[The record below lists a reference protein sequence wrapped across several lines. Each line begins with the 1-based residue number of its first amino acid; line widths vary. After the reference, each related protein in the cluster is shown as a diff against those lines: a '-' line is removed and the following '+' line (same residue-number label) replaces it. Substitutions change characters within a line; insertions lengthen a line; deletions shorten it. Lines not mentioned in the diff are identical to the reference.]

1 MSTENVQEFTL
12 STGLVIAGA
21 YADKV
26 RRTLF
31 AQLKDLT
38 KNDKE
43 MAKEAARATAELNR
57 LLYYLIV
64 DELKSDKG
72 DAVRIRVKYKVYPEK
87 KLIEWDYSSLVV
99 EFFRRVSDEE
109 VSKLLGKV
117 INEKLKEVQEAFG
130 RRPVVEQAPAMETEE
145 KPRETVET
153 KVTAPTTAIEVVDLP
168 EIGETTMGTRL
179 LKIEGP
185 GGESLGVVEL
195 SEREGKVLGEVLL
208 VYGGEGYRA
217 IISLPGSIEKL
228 LEEKTLVIEE
238 IKKAK
243 YEKISKDEAQHL
255 LREKMSML

>member
-1 MSTENVQEFTL
+1 M

-21 YADKV
+21 YAAKV

-64 DELKSDKG
+64 GELKSDKG
-72 DAVRIRVKYKVYPEK
+72 DAVRIRVKYKVHPEK
-87 KLIEWDYSSLVV
+87 KMIEWDYSSLVV

-130 RRPVVEQAPAMETEE
+130 RRPGVEQAPTIETEE
-145 KPRETVET
+145 KPREKVESETTPPPTV
-153 KVTAPTTAIEVVDLP
+153 IEVADLP

-185 GGESLGVVEL
+185 GGESIGVVEL

-217 IISLPGSIEKL
+217 IISLPGSVEKL
-228 LEEKTLVIEE
+228 LEEKSVVIEE

-243 YEKISKDEAQHL
+243 YEKIGKEEAQHL

>member
-1 MSTENVQEFTL
+1 M

-21 YADKV
+21 YAQKV

-72 DAVRIRVKYKVYPEK
+72 DAVRIRVKYKVHPEK
-87 KLIEWDYSSLVV
+87 KTIEWDYSSLVV
-99 EFFRRVSDEE
+99 EFFKRVSDEE
-109 VSKLLGKV
+109 VSKLLEKV
-117 INEKLKEVQEAFG
+117 MNEKLKEVQEAFG
-130 RRPVVEQAPAMETEE
+130 RRPGGEEAPTIETEE
-145 KPRETVET
+145 KHLERVET
-153 KVTAPTTAIEVVDLP
+153 EVVGPATAIEMIVDLY

-195 SEREGKVLGEVLL
+195 NEREGKVLGEVLL
-208 VYGGEGYRA
+208 VDGGEGYRA
-217 IISLPGSIEKL
+217 VISLPGSIEKL
-228 LEEKTLVIEE
+228 LEEKTKVIEE

-243 YEKISKDEAQHL
+243 YEKIGKEEAQHL

>member
-1 MSTENVQEFTL
+1 
-12 STGLVIAGA
+12 VIAGA

-43 MAKEAARATAELNR
+43 MAKEAARASAELNR

-72 DAVRIRVKYKVYPEK
+72 DVVRIRVKYKVYPEK

-153 KVTAPTTAIEVVDLP
+153 EVTAPTTAIEVVDLP
-168 EIGETTMGTRL
+168 EMGETAMGTRL
-179 LKIEGP
+179 LKIVGP
-185 GGESLGVVEL
+185 GGASLGVVEL
-195 SEREGKVLGEVLL
+195 SEREGKVLGEVVL
-208 VYGGEGYRA
+208 VQGYRA

-228 LEEKTLVIEE
+228 LEEKTLIIEE

-243 YEKISKDEAQHL
+243 YTKISKDEAEHL
-255 LREKMSML
+255 VGEKMKMVV